1 MEGTGMH
8 SRQMALPGWGKT
20 GQDKLARQQVLIVGV
35 GGLGT
40 QLALQLAA
48 SGVRKIYLLDFDQVD
63 SSNLSRQILYCH
75 HDVGRAKAEVAATFL
90 SHRYPDTE
98 FAARQG
104 KFEEKDF
111 DNFQGI
117 DFFFDCTDDLPS
129 RYVMEQFS
137 KQYHKP
143 WISGSLH
150 RFQGQVALFHWEY
163 AQGQRTINYSDLFK
177 ENSEKSN
184 AGNCAEAGIAPYFPG
199 LVAQLM
205 AGEYFKA
212 VIGYHQPLVNE
223 LLLLD
228 ALQLELTKIAVR

>member
-1 MEGTGMH
+1 MH
-8 SRQMALPGWGKT
+8 SRQMALPGWGKS
-20 GQDKLARQQVLIVGV
+20 GQQKLAQQQVLIVGV

-48 SGVRKIYLLDFDQVD
+48 SGVQKIHLLDFDQVD
-63 SSNLSRQILYCH
+63 NSNLSRQILYCH
-75 HDVGRAKAEVAATFL
+75 LDVGKAKAKVAAEFL
-90 SHRYPDTE
+90 SQRYPDTE
-98 FAARQG
+98 FSARVG
-104 KFEEKDF
+104 KFEVKDF
-111 DNFQGI
+111 DDFPNI
-117 DFFFDCTDDLPS
+117 NFFFDCSDDLPS

-137 KQYHKP
+137 KQFDKP

-163 AQGQRTINYSDLFK
+163 AQGKRTMNYSDLFK
-177 ENSEKSN
+177 ENKEKNN

-212 VIGYHQPLVNE
+212 VIGYQQPLLNE

-228 ALQLELTKIAVR
+228 ALQLQLTKIALG